1 MNNEFIL
8 AFISRLPEY
17 VLGIVNVIFIIQ
29 LRRLM
34 LTSES
39 VKTKDERIASLV
51 DQLENARYNA
61 DLMQKH
67 YNQLIQSYKSKE
79 GELLA
84 YQKIGGE
91 V

>member
-1 MNNEFIL
+1 MSNELIL
-8 AFISRLPEY
+8 AILSRLPEY
-17 VLGIVNVIFIIQ
+17 ILGVVNVIFIIQ

-39 VKTKDERIASLV
+39 IKTKDERIATLT

-79 GELLA
+79 GELIA
-84 YQKIGGE
+84 YQKIGGTQ
-91 V
+91 

>member
-1 MNNEFIL
+1 MSNDLIL
-8 AFISRLPEY
+8 AIISRLPEY

-34 LTSES
+34 LTNEE
-39 VKTKDERIASLV
+39 VKTKDEKIKNLEAQV
-51 DQLENARYNA
+51 ENARYNA

>member
-1 MNNEFIL
+1 MSNDLIL

-34 LTSES
+34 LTNEAIK
-39 VKTKDERIASLV
+39 VKDEKISNLEA
-51 DQLENARYNA
+51 QLEVSRYNA

-91 V
+91 L

>member
-1 MNNEFIL
+1 MSNDLIL
-8 AFISRLPEY
+8 AIISRLPEY

-34 LTSES
+34 LTNEAIK
-39 VKTKDERIASLV
+39 VKDEKITTLEA
-51 DQLENARYNA
+51 QLENARYNA

-91 V
+91 L

>member
-1 MNNEFIL
+1 MSNDLVL
-8 AFISRLPEY
+8 AMISRLPEY
-17 VLGIVNVIFIIQ
+17 VLGVVNVIFIIQ

-34 LTSES
+34 LTNEAIK
-39 VKTKDERIASLV
+39 VKDEKISTLEA
-51 DQLENARYNA
+51 QLENARYNA

>member
-1 MNNEFIL
+1 MSNELIL
-8 AFISRLPEY
+8 AILSRLPEY
-17 VLGIVNVIFIIQ
+17 ILGVVNVIFIIQ

-39 VKTKDERIASLV
+39 IKTKDERIATLT

-79 GELLA
+79 GELIA
-84 YQKIGGE
+84 YKSINNSL
-91 V
+91 